1 VTRHLTRP
9 QDMDTKLEAEFETY
23 IKRHYESW
31 VDFACDK
38 RGGEK
43 DFRLVLVSGFD
54 ITRDF
59 STVSYAKRK
68 DDLKAGS
75 VHPARM
81 FASTPPGFQGEWRA
95 FSPPNINDG
104 PKLPPPKQG
113 GAETI
118 FYRSSQ
124 CVFIRYYTMR
134 LRKWFPFG
142 PKAVVRAGGG
152 PPGAGS
158 GLIIPDSAARVWFL
172 LFLSLPSLNFASRR
186 NMTTGMQLQNTY
198 SR

>member
-1 VTRHLTRP
+1 VTRHLTCP
-9 QDMDTKLEAEFETY
+9 QDMDTKLETEFEAY

-31 VDFACDK
+31 VDFACDGQ
-38 RGGEK
+38 GGK

-54 ITRDF
+54 VTRDF

-68 DDLKAGS
+68 DALKSKSATP
-75 VHPARM
+75 VPM
-81 FASTPPGFQGEWRA
+81 FASTPPTFQGGWRV
-95 FSPPNINDG
+95 FFPPDTDDG
-104 PKLPPPKQG
+104 PKRPPPKQG
-113 GAETI
+113 GAEAI

-158 GLIIPDSAARVWFL
+158 GLIVPDSAARVWFL
-172 LFLSLPSLNFASRR
+172 LFLSLSPLNFASRR
-186 NMTTGMQLQNTY
+186 NMTAGMPLQNMY